1 MYELS
6 SLGSSRRAFS
16 PEDVSPCHEQR
27 VVMSGEV
34 SALWF
39 THAMVLRKGDLSS
52 TPFLHRAK
60 AATLPILPTSDPS
73 DAPHHCVHLQ
83 VAGLP
88 HNPGPVHQSASPA
101 VQGAVHVHAVH
112 GAGVR
117 DALGGVPHGPG
128 AARCSRG
135 GHSHAHGGRER
146 REPHP
151 VLGVGIVIHRGLAGL
166 AGSAGAKSLSRAAK
180 PAEDEEFSWILW
192 PSAKG
197 DEKLGELCWNRA
209 LVDCYIV
216 GFDKNCSYIPYIQ
229 YIHIYCM
236 MLRCIF
242 ESCRWNF
249 QHTPPRRCHQL
260 GRCHP
265 WGHFRLP
272 LDRSNSRRTGTGQN
286 STPNREF
293 LWGMVSTLW

>member
-6 SLGSSRRAFS
+6 SLGKLKEGIFTWGREPLPWAT
-16 PEDVSPCHEQR
+16 
-27 VVMSGEV
+27 SGEV

-39 THAMVLRKGDLSS
+39 THAMVLRKGDLSL

-151 VLGVGIVIHRGLAGL
+151 VLGRGDSNPSRVSRVSRIGR
-166 AGSAGAKSLSRAAK
+166 SKKS
-180 PAEDEEFSWILW
+180 E
-192 PSAKG
+192 PS
-197 DEKLGELCWNRA
+197 
-209 LVDCYIV
+209 
-216 GFDKNCSYIPYIQ
+216 S
-229 YIHIYCM
+229 
-236 MLRCIF
+236 
-242 ESCRWNF
+242 
-249 QHTPPRRCHQL
+249 
-260 GRCHP
+260 
-265 WGHFRLP
+265 
-272 LDRSNSRRTGTGQN
+272 
-286 STPNREF
+286 
-293 LWGMVSTLW
+293 